1 MLGIDASIANAF
13 RRILISEIPTVAIET
28 VYLHNNTSIVQDE
41 VLAHR
46 LGLIPIAVEP
56 NDFKDLIRQPDGSV
70 NRCVNCCS
78 QCRVFYL
85 FFFEQ
90 SRKNENLCQILT
102 LALFDF
108 SVPPFPSFFSF
119 FFFLSSRTDDNTLVF
134 TLHVQCKA
142 KQGRKPGRID
152 PDYNDLVREKYF
164 YILQLGICL
173 IFLHFLF

>member
-85 FFFEQ
+85 FFVEQ
-90 SRKNENLCQILT
+90 SRKNECVSNTYPCF
-102 LALFDF
+102 LFDF
-108 SVPPFPSFFSF
+108 FCTSVPFFLLFTLLFFLFLFPPPSFFFLYIFFFSF
-119 FFFLSSRTDDNTLVF
+119 FQN
-134 TLHVQCKA
+134 
-142 KQGRKPGRID
+142 G
-152 PDYNDLVREKYF
+152 
-164 YILQLGICL
+164 
-173 IFLHFLF
+173 